1 MESHYE
7 EQLIHIIRATPWFMA
22 VLSTVRELALP
33 SWCIGA
39 GVIRNLVWDALHGVS
54 KASYLS
60 DVDVAYFD
68 PSDISMERDKKLQLL
83 LSHQLPDIPWEV
95 TNQAGV
101 HIWFESVFGYAVTPL
116 SSLEEAIATWP
127 EYTTAVGV
135 TLEADDN
142 IRVIAPFGL
151 NDLFGMIV
159 RRNPTRVSVETYRK
173 RIEQKQ
179 YVARWPMVTVISC

>member
-1 MESHYE
+1 
-7 EQLIHIIRATPWFMA
+7 MA
-22 VLSTVRELALP
+22 ALSAVRELALP
-33 SWCIGA
+33 SWCIGS
-39 GVIRNLVWDALHGVS
+39 GVIRNLVWDTLHRVS
-54 KASYLS
+54 KASHLS

-83 LSHQLPDIPWEV
+83 LSQQLPDVPWEI

-101 HIWFESVFGYAVTPL
+101 HIWFESVFGHNVTPL

-135 TLEADDN
+135 TLEANNN

-151 NDLFGMIV
+151 NDLFGIVV
-159 RRNPTRVSVETYRK
+159 RRNPARVSVETYRK

-179 YVARWPMVTVISC
+179 YMARWPMVTVISC

>member
-1 MESHYE
+1 M
-7 EQLIHIIRATPWFMA
+7 AT
-22 VLSTVRELALP
+22 LSAVRELSLP

-39 GVIRNLVWDALHGVS
+39 GVIRNLVWDGLHGVS
-54 KASYLS
+54 KASHLS
-60 DVDVAYFD
+60 DVDVVYFD
-68 PSDISMERDKKLQLL
+68 PSDISTERDKKLQIL
-83 LSHQLPDIPWEV
+83 LSHQLPDVPWEV

-101 HIWFESVFGYAVTPL
+101 HVWFESVFGHAVTPL

-135 TLEADDN
+135 TLEANDN
-142 IRVIAPFGL
+142 IRIIAPFGL
-151 NDLFGMIV
+151 NDLFGMVV
-159 RRNPTRVSVETYRK
+159 RRNPRRVSVETCRK